1 MFYPFFICLMD
12 RLQRSL
18 QYLTFSQVFRH
29 FFRHVNALLHVIQI
43 FSGKFIFF
51 INVKNQEDPK

>member
-1 MFYPFFICLMD
+1 MD

-51 INVKNQEDPK
+51 IKMKNQEDPK